1 MNNGLTISDREFRLI
16 RTLVYERFGINL
28 TDQKRALVVGR
39 LQKLLRDGGF
49 SSFDHYHEA
58 VTADKSGTALDQ
70 LVNRISTNYTYF
82 NREQAHFQFFT
93 QTVLP
98 DLVARQRTRNH
109 RDLRIWSAGCS
120 SGEEPYMLTMLMM
133 EHLGSDYD
141 SWSAGVLATDI
152 SDQALGRARRGIYE
166 EEQVAKVPAAIKQKY
181 FQRLGDDRWQVMEK
195 LRQQVTFRRFNL
207 MNRQFPFKKPFQVIF
222 CRNVMIYFDTPT
234 RQALVRRYHRHLE
247 PGGYLFIG
255 HSESLGRQQ
264 EDFQYIMPAVYRRNR
279 DGNNHDRS

>member
-49 SSFDHYHEA
+49 SSFNHYHEA

-93 QTVLP
+93 QKVLP
-98 DLVARQRTRNH
+98 DLVARQRTRSH

-152 SDQALGRARRGIYE
+152 SEQALGKARRGVYDDDQI
-166 EEQVAKVPAAIKQKY
+166 AKVPAAIKHKY
-181 FQRLGDDRWQVMEK
+181 FKRLENGGWRVIAK
-195 LRQQVTFRRFNL
+195 LRDQVTLRRFNL

-234 RQALVRRYHRHLE
+234 RQTLVKRYHQHLE

-255 HSESLGRQQ
+255 HSESLGREQD
-264 EDFQYIMPAVYRRNR
+264 DFQYIMPAVYRRNR
-279 DGNNHDRS
+279 DGNNHDGS

>member
-152 SDQALGRARRGIYE
+152 SEQALGKARRGVYDDDQI
-166 EEQVAKVPAAIKQKY
+166 AKVPAAIKHKY
-181 FQRLGDDRWQVMEK
+181 FKRLENGSWRVIEK
-195 LRQQVTFRRFNL
+195 LQGQVTLRRFNL

-234 RQALVRRYHRHLE
+234 RQALVKRYHQHLE

-255 HSESLGRQQ
+255 HSESLGREQD
-264 EDFQYIMPAVYRRNR
+264 DFQYIMPAVYRRNR
-279 DGNNHDRS
+279 DGNIHDGS